1 MGTTNRAEE
10 LAKESK
16 ELFNNYSL
24 GYDSTDFGS
33 SIQYLMN
40 EQDLLKALVHFYNSR
55 QSEID
60 ELTKEK
66 SLFIEKY
73 TKSCNE
79 VQKLEKVNDELTK
92 VIDGYKS
99 DSEELI
105 TTKELLL
112 DLTIS
117 DKKVYDK
124 QEQRIINLS
133 EKLLISEK
141 SEKFYKDRAKELSDI
156 LYLAESENAELTKE
170 VERLR
175 NLNTRLF
182 TLWES
187 LYEAGE
193 ISISKNFSASFN
205 EIRESINK

>member
-1 MGTTNRAEE
+1 MRA
-10 LAKESK
+10 
-16 ELFNNYSL
+16 
-24 GYDSTDFGS
+24 
-33 SIQYLMN
+33 
-40 EQDLLKALVHFYNSR
+40 
-55 QSEID
+55 
-60 ELTKEK
+60 
-66 SLFIEKY
+66 
-73 TKSCNE
+73 
-79 VQKLEKVNDELTK
+79 LEKQVHLGEISYSRMIEIINDKADTLLSDKLLLAYCEIDELTK

-175 NLNTRLF
+175 NGIDKSYEYLDNQLF
-182 TLWES
+182 NDGTTMK
-187 LYEAGE
+187 EA
-193 ISISKNFSASFN
+193 N
-205 EIRESINK
+205 ELFLLLSDLTIH

>member
-10 LAKESK
+10 LAKELSERLERLCEGLAISGDSPSK
-16 ELFNNYSL
+16 ETILNYFNELNNY
-24 GYDSTDFGS
+24 
-33 SIQYLMN
+33 
-40 EQDLLKALVHFYNSR
+40 R
-55 QSEID
+55 QSEI
-60 ELTKEK
+60 
-66 SLFIEKY
+66 
-73 TKSCNE
+73 
-79 VQKLEKVNDELTK
+79 DELTK

-170 VERLR
+170 VERWR
-175 NLNTRLF
+175 NK
-182 TLWES
+182 
-187 LYEAGE
+187 YEPSKYRKGE
-193 ISISKNFSASFN
+193 KKRKKKF
-205 EIRESINK
+205 